1 MLDNGAVDALATEM
15 RGPLVRPGDETYDAA
30 RAVWNGMIDRRPL
43 LIARCVDVADVQ
55 AAVNFGRDAGLPVAV
70 RGGGHNIAGTGVCD
84 DGLVIDLSQMNGVTV
99 DPKARTARVQG
110 GSLLGD
116 MDRATQAHGLAAP
129 GGVVS
134 TTGVA
139 GLTLGGGFGWLSRL
153 HGLAADNLLAVEMV
167 TADGTRVTA
176 SADENA
182 ELFWAVRGG
191 GANFGVVTV
200 FTFRLHPVGPEVLFG
215 PTVYRLDDAVE
226 VLRHYAQFAASAPRN
241 CCVWADLLTAPPLPF
256 IPDEYHGTKILTLMQ
271 CYAGD
276 LSEGERVLAPLRGF
290 GQPIADIV
298 GPMPVTAAQSLL
310 DETYAHGAR
319 NYWTSRNMSALS
331 DGMID
336 GLVSLAGTMPTPQSD
351 ILISQLGGAINDVP
365 VDATAYPHRDVAFV
379 ASPGARW
386 TDPAQ
391 DDVCLAWIEDCR
403 RVLAAHGTGGAY
415 VNFIAEPAGRERD
428 AYGANYARLAEL
440 KKKYDPGN
448 LFRSNQNVRPA

>member
-1 MLDNGAVDALATEM
+1 MLDSGAVEALAGGM
-15 RGPLVRPGDETYDAA
+15 RGSLVRPVDEAYDEA

-43 LIARCVDVADVQ
+43 VIALCADVADVR

-84 DGLVIDLSQMNGVTV
+84 DGLVIDLSQMNEVEV
-99 DPKARTARVQG
+99 DADARVARVQG
-110 GSLLGD
+110 GALLGD
-116 MDRATQAHGLAAP
+116 VDKATQAFGLATP

-153 HGLAADNLLAVEMV
+153 HGLAADNLLAVEIV
-167 TADGTRVTA
+167 TADGASITA
-176 SADENA
+176 SADENT

-191 GANFGVVTV
+191 GANFGVVTS
-200 FTFRLHPVGPEVLFG
+200 FTFRLHEVGPEVLFG
-215 PTVYRLDDAVE
+215 PTVYRLDDAAE
-226 VLRHYAQFAASAPRN
+226 VLLHYANFAATAPRN

-256 IPDEYHGTKILTLMQ
+256 IPAAYHGTKILTLMQ
-271 CYAGD
+271 CYLGD
-276 LSEGERVLAPLRGF
+276 FGEGEGVLAPLRGF

-298 GPMPVTAAQSLL
+298 GPMPFTAAQSLL

-331 DGMID
+331 GGMVD
-336 GLVSLAGTMPTPQSD
+336 GLVRLAAVMPTPQSD

-365 VDATAYPHRDVAFV
+365 ADATAYPHRDVAFV

-386 TDPAQ
+386 IDPGQ
-391 DDVCLAWIEDCR
+391 DEICLAWIEECR
-403 RVLAAHGTGGAY
+403 RVLADHGTGGAY
-415 VNFIAEPAGRERD
+415 VNFIAEPTGRERD
-428 AYGANYARLAEL
+428 AYGANYARLAAL
-440 KKKYDPGN
+440 KKKYDPRN
-448 LFRSNQNVRPA
+448 LFRLNQNVQPE